1 MTVWVLEGVP
11 CAGWFLASDAAGLGG
26 EAWRDPGLGKHPVWD
41 GFWQASD
48 AAGLGAEAWRGPGLG
63 RSSVERAVALMSAR
77 GEDLR
82 ASCLPCLKAPEGKAS
97 LVVHDQLHSV
107 SVTIIDPMK
116 EGEGLLTCSGME
128 SGGSSPLAHLFM
140 VRLPQ
145 FTHSFSRPTPL
156 FGLYFHKPP

>member
-97 LVVHDQLHSV
+97 LVVLCLGLCALTACGPEFSPWSV
-107 SVTIIDPMK
+107 R
-116 EGEGLLTCSGME
+116 GLRSCTWTVQCS
-128 SGGSSPLAHLFM
+128 
-140 VRLPQ
+140 Q
-145 FTHSFSRPTPL
+145 
-156 FGLYFHKPP
+156 